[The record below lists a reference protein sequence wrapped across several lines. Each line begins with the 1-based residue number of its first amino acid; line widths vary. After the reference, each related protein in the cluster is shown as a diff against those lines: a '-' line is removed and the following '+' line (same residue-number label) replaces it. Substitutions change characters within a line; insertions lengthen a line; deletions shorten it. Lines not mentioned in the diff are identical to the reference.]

1 VLMRESASYFEL
13 HVDLHVCSSMII
25 SSANAGVAR
34 ETEARLALR
43 PALVGKATARL
54 CYRRLAAC

>member
-1 VLMRESASYFEL
+1 MLMRKCFILLL
-13 HVDLHVCSSMII
+13 HVDLHVCSSMKI

-43 PALVGKATARL
+43 PALDETATARFS
-54 CYRRLAAC
+54 YRRLATC